1 MKNKKLVEEIIQYF
15 NSKKFK
21 DTKKWDTVG
30 EDIDNIIESN
40 QSQFE
45 DIKKKGKITDF
56 VNYFKQTDKEII
68 DVVGENEWINE
79 KIYFPSEIIDLVDKW
94 LKSN

>member
-40 QSQFE
+40 NLSL
-45 DIKKKGKITDF
+45 KI
-56 VNYFKQTDKEII
+56 
-68 DVVGENEWINE
+68 
-79 KIYFPSEIIDLVDKW
+79 
-94 LKSN
+94 